1 MRWGWYEERMEEMRN
16 TYAGG
21 FEASTTVMFQ
31 VGVFWVV
38 TQFSIVARIPTFQR
52 SELPPSSG

>member
-31 VGVFWVV
+31 VKLFF
-38 TQFSIVARIPTFQR
+38 TLKMEAA
-52 SELPPSSG
+52 